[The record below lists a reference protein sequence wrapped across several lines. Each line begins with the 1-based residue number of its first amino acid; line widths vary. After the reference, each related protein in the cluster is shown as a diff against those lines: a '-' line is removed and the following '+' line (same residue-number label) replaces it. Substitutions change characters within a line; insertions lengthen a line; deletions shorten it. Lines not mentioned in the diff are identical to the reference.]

1 MLALPDG
8 YTVGPTN
15 RQAKM
20 AYHRMLG
27 DEWTI
32 IIYHDE
38 YPVFEITKQFGIHA
52 HSPKYFARIGFGK
65 PWQQFK
71 SVPEMIRV
79 MTTKHRLGV
88 KQ

>member
-8 YTVGPTN
+8 YTVGPSN

-20 AYHRMLG
+20 AHHQMLG
-27 DEWTI
+27 DEWTV
-32 IIYHDE
+32 IIY
-38 YPVFEITKQFGIHA
+38 YQGYAVFQIAKQFAIHYQ
-52 HSPKYFARIGFGK
+52 SPKYFARMGAGC